1 MEKLG
6 AKIKAFEKRELMSM
20 EEMTKSVEL
29 INEVNLNIKEYL
41 DEIEVTLTEF

>member
-1 MEKLG
+1 
-6 AKIKAFEKRELMSM
+6 MSM